1 MSGQAG
7 NRGSKCITGVWAR
20 DGTAEPASGLFQEE
34 PPHPLAGVHRSYTAQ
49 GERSASLLL
58 PALRDILKPK
68 LKSHPETAPRFPR
81 QQHAS
86 CSFFPFSPFCFIPY
100 HSFLCST
107 GTSHL
112 YVSPGGLGVFWGVQL
127 EGTGEDLARGVST
140 ARLGV
145 LLRREMPL
153 GPLQPGPGHP
163 SRPLGRDEGAHT
175 EHWLSVG
182 DAGLQADPALVS
194 RVLWNELQSVSEP
207 LSSWGWC

>member
-1 MSGQAG
+1 MYHQVGW
-7 NRGSKCITGVWAR
+7 V
-20 DGTAEPASGLFQEE
+20 
-34 PPHPLAGVHRSYTAQ
+34 
-49 GERSASLLL
+49 
-58 PALRDILKPK
+58 
-68 LKSHPETAPRFPR
+68 
-81 QQHAS
+81 
-86 CSFFPFSPFCFIPY
+86 FF
-100 HSFLCST
+100 
-107 GTSHL
+107 G
-112 YVSPGGLGVFWGVQL
+112 GVQL

-153 GPLQPGPGHP
+153 GPLQPGAGHP
-163 SRPLGRDEGAHT
+163 SRPLGRDEGVHT